1 MVANATPFTPK
12 LKYIIKTISKIIFK
26 IVDIIR
32 KYKGFVE
39 SPRPLNIAQT
49 ELYPVEKKVPAK
61 IIIKYP
67 LDNSNISLGVFMI
80 LRIFSLKQTPIKVIK
95 NEAININI

>member
-49 ELYPVEKKVPAK
+49 ELYPVEKK
-61 IIIKYP
+61 Y
-67 LDNSNISLGVFMI
+67 LQRLLLNIL
-80 LRIFSLKQTPIKVIK
+80 
-95 NEAININI
+95 